1 MCDKV
6 AQQPNAINASKVWGV
21 AILVFFGLMACS
33 SWAGVEYATQEPNN
47 TLLTQYADVSK
58 WREYRDVRLKKEK
71 SPSPTDSDSPIKDAS
86 APPQTSPDE
95 VITNKDRTE
104 KDRVKQAHSA
114 QKYHAPFSDYSTFPD
129 HSALV
134 DCPSEKTKGNN
145 RWNWYLCRLG
155 IAKEPFLG
163 PYGIDMPMSF
173 MTPVSS
179 NFSSNKPA
187 RIRVF
192 LHPDDDGSGVFVTGP
207 SSFAFRQGTIEI
219 HNQEERYQ
227 DNPGGSW
234 WGFSGGQVG
243 KIENYNGRRIA
254 VSIDYIL
261 KRYGNQVDLE
271 KGIHLVGKSLGGA
284 GVMHQSM
291 IIPKYQDK
299 IASVDSVIG
308 SMIIP
313 KCCRSTVQSAW
324 GASQFDEV
332 DIRLQW
338 RKVQNIHFHWRGG
351 SNDSLGRFDLEFFEL
366 CEQRKISCSG
376 VWLRSGHGIRE
387 KGYTLN
393 MSIFTDSNQDVTLDK
408 ILPVITN
415 NSSSYHGKLRGYHNR
430 GISWHHARIVDSAEK
445 IQIPLRYIAQK
456 NLGPE
461 LPDQPDTARF
471 SVTPRHIANFKIVSG
486 DKVSWSFGGQ
496 SGIAVVNDDGLFTI
510 ENLMLKSGESY
521 KTLNIKHYQPALIK
535 SSKVNVNLSSPIVYT
550 RVPRT
555 LGSHQ
560 VLINGKSHTLTKAD
574 LWDTLPGVGRKFHRF
589 NAPGQLVLRNPQG
602 HETVI
607 FDCVADSQSCVPLD
621 PMVSLD
627 GTKIAFAVYRSAKI
641 QNAHHNRVKLPNL
654 RLGRSGLSS
663 QIYIYNLKNNRLTEW
678 PALYGVNDVSPA
690 WLPDGRVMF
699 ASTRNGFFRP
709 QLNLIGVGERR
720 EPRLF
725 VANQDGSNVVDISPH
740 EITAAMHPFL
750 LNSGRVAYSSHW
762 MSHNLAYNST
772 NGGINWPGTV
782 DNMWV
787 LMDSD
792 YQGGD
797 MTALI
802 GAHKHKIKT
811 SRGRLKTMKAFHF
824 LGQRKNNDICA
835 ANYYRSNNLGL
846 GDVWC
851 WPPEPKGVEGKL
863 PTFLPRGVYN
873 VADWSKSNDEPS
885 FTESRLKVGKGGL
898 TYLGKIGYPEGA
910 ENNQLL
916 LTVGRGYC
924 SQIAVNVEKTQ
935 EKLGKQP
942 GCDVGLYKTTKIPS
956 SHPDDL
962 ALIVDKPEWHE
973 FGARMVKPRTIALP
987 KLSKSGD
994 ESCLLISSDAGSAE
1008 TALHRPYKF
1017 NNNYFNMANHG
1028 GEIDG
1033 VPHSELAAIRFWAVE
1048 PNRSRRLNFRN
1059 SIGNSLSLLGDASLL
1074 EDKSFS
1080 VKLPCNV
1087 PYIMAGID
1095 KQGRVIKRDQ
1105 VPQSLR
1111 PGEKRVCSGCHL
1123 HSKQGRP
1130 YEQSLAFTVKP
1141 IDLTRAVPVPTYE
1154 KNIKPILK
1162 ARCSSCHTDDVPL
1175 LDYEKLV
1182 WDYFQIFVPD
1192 NKKIKVSTKGN
1203 NKRMY
1208 GLHRPYT
1215 SKYVNNMFA
1224 RESLLYW
1231 KAANQRTDGR
1241 TDNTYNNDIDFGAE
1255 HPSGMT
1261 AEELNI
1267 LGDWLDSGAASI
1279 RFNQ

>member
-6 AQQPNAINASKVWGV
+6 ARQSYAIKAPKIWGAV
-21 AILVFFGLMACS
+21 TFVFFGLIAS
-33 SWAGVEYATQEPNN
+33 FGWAESEQATQE
-47 TLLTQYADVSK
+47 LSSIMLIQYADASK
-58 WREYRDVRLKKEK
+58 WNEYRDVRLKKKRPLSATE
-71 SPSPTDSDSPIKDAS
+71 SDSPIKDTS
-86 APPQTSPDE
+86 VLPQTSLDE
-95 VITNKDRTE
+95 VIIKKGKVEQDG
-104 KDRVKQAHSA
+104 VKQTNSIRKDDTSFSEHSSF
-114 QKYHAPFSDYSTFPD
+114 HGHSTFPD
-129 HSALV
+129 HTALV

-145 RWNWYLCRLG
+145 RGDWFLCRLD
-155 IAKEPFLG
+155 IANEPFLS
-163 PYGIDMPMSF
+163 PYGVDMPMSF

-179 NFSSNKPA
+179 NFSSSKPA

-192 LHPDDDGSGVFVTGP
+192 LHPDDGGSGAFVTGP
-207 SSFAFRQGTIEI
+207 SSFAFRQDAIEI
-219 HNQEERYQ
+219 HNQEERYKN
-227 DNPGGSW
+227 NPKSSW
-234 WGFSGGQVG
+234 WGYSGGQVG
-243 KIENYNGRRIA
+243 KVENYNGRRIA
-254 VSIDYIL
+254 ISIDYLL
-261 KRYGNQVDLE
+261 KRYGHKVDLG

-291 IIPKYQDK
+291 ILPKYQDK

-308 SMIIP
+308 SMIMS
-313 KCCRSTVQSAW
+313 KCCRSTVKNSW
-324 GASQFDEV
+324 GMDRFDEV

-338 RKVQNIHFHWRGG
+338 KKVQNTHFHWRGG

-376 VWLRSGHGIRE
+376 VWLRSGHGIKE

-393 MSIFTDSNQDVTLDK
+393 MSIFTDNNQDVTLDK
-408 ILPVITN
+408 VLPVITN
-415 NSSSYHGKLRGYHNR
+415 NSSNYHGKLRGYHNR

-461 LPDQPDTARF
+461 LPDQPDTVSF

-486 DKVSWSFGGQ
+486 DKITWNFGSQ
-496 SGIAVVNDDGLFTI
+496 SGIAVVNSDGLFTI
-510 ENLMLKSGESY
+510 DNLMLKSGESY
-521 KTLNIKHYQPALIK
+521 KTLDVKRHQPAVK
-535 SSKVNVNLSSPIVYT
+535 SSKINRSLSFPIVYT

-555 LGSHQ
+555 SGSHQ
-560 VLINGKSHTLTKAD
+560 IMVNGKSHTLTKAD

-589 NAPGQLVLRNPQG
+589 NAPGQLVFRDQQG
-602 HETVI
+602 KETVI
-607 FDCVADSQSCVPLD
+607 FDCVTDSQPCVPLD

-627 GTKIAFAVYRSAKI
+627 GTKIAFAVYRSAKF
-641 QNAHHNRVKLPNL
+641 QNAQQDRVKLPNVQ
-654 RLGRSGLSS
+654 LGRNGQSS
-663 QIYIYNLKNNRLTEW
+663 QIYIYNLKNRHLTKW
-678 PALYGVNDVSPA
+678 PALPGVNDVSPA
-690 WLPDGRVMF
+690 WLPDGRIMF
-699 ASTRNGFFRP
+699 TSTRNGFFRP
-709 QLNLIGVGERR
+709 QLNVIGAGKRR

-725 VANQDGSNVVDISPH
+725 VANEDGSNVVDISPH
-740 EITAAMHPFL
+740 EITAAMHPYV

-762 MSHNLAYNST
+762 MSHNLAYST
-772 NGGINWPGTV
+772 NNGGINWPGTV

-797 MTALI
+797 MTALV

-811 SRGRLKTMKAFHF
+811 SRGRLKTIKAFHF
-824 LGQRKNNDICA
+824 LGQRENNDICA

-851 WPPEPKGVEGKL
+851 WPPEPKGIEGKL

-873 VADWSKSNDEPS
+873 IADWSKSNDEPS
-885 FTESRLKVGKGGL
+885 FTESRLKIGKGGL
-898 TYLGKIGYPEGA
+898 TYLGKIGYPEGTQD
-910 ENNQLL
+910 NQLL

-924 SQIAVNVEKTQ
+924 TQIALNVEKTPA
-935 EKLGKQP
+935 KLGNQP

-973 FGARMVKPRTIALP
+973 FGARIVRSRKVELP
-987 KLSKSGD
+987 LLSRSGD
-994 ESCLLISSDAGSAE
+994 QSCLLVSSDAGSAE

-1017 NNNYFNMANHG
+1017 NHNYFNAANHG

-1048 PNRSRRLNFRN
+1048 PNRSHRLNFRN
-1059 SIGNSLSLLGDASLL
+1059 SIGNSLALLGDVPLL
-1074 EDKSFS
+1074 ADKSFS
-1080 VKLPCNV
+1080 AKLPCNV
-1087 PYIMAGID
+1087 PYIMAGLD

-1130 YEQSLAFTVKP
+1130 YEQSQAFAAKP
-1141 IDLTRAVPVPTYE
+1141 VSLTKTVPVPSYE
-1154 KNIKPILK
+1154 KDIKPIFK
-1162 ARCSSCHTDDVPL
+1162 ARCSSCHTNDVPVM
-1175 LDYEKLV
+1175 DYEKLV
-1182 WDYFQIFVPD
+1182 WDYFQTHVPD
-1192 NKKIKVSTKGN
+1192 DKKVKVSVTGN
-1203 NKRMY
+1203 SKRMH

-1241 TDNTYNNDIDFGAE
+1241 TDDTYNNDIDFGTD
-1255 HPSGMT
+1255 HPT
-1261 AEELNI
+1261 DITPTELKAI
-1267 LGDWLDSGAASI
+1267 GDWLDSGAT
-1279 RFNQ
+1279 Q